1 MAEPPSAARFPTT
14 HWSRVVSAGDP
25 AAPEARQ
32 ALAELC
38 AAYWYPVYA
47 LVRRK
52 GHGAEQALDL
62 TQDYFARL
70 LEKGT
75 VAAADPR
82 KGRFRAFLLA
92 DCSFFLADQRDHRR
106 ALKRGGGRA
115 ALAIDARDA
124 EGRFL
129 HEPAHAQTPERLF
142 ERDWALALIDLVFDR
157 LECHYTAAGRREVFR
172 RIKPVLAADPDAA
185 PYAELAAALG
195 TTAGS
200 LRVAVHRLRA
210 RFAAELRAAIAA
222 TLDDPDDAEVDA
234 ELAALFEVLGS

>member
-1 MAEPPSAARFPTT
+1 MAEPPPAARFPTT

-25 AAPEARQ
+25 AAPEARE

-75 VAAADPR
+75 VAAADPV

-92 DCSFFLADQRDHRR
+92 DCSFFLADQRDRQR

-129 HEPAHAQTPERLF
+129 H
-142 ERDWALALIDLVFDR
+142 D
-157 LECHYTAAGRREVFR
+157 
-172 RIKPVLAADPDAA
+172 
-185 PYAELAAALG
+185 
-195 TTAGS
+195 
-200 LRVAVHRLRA
+200 
-210 RFAAELRAAIAA
+210 
-222 TLDDPDDAEVDA
+222 
-234 ELAALFEVLGS
+234 